1 MQYRL
6 LRHGQT
12 IDSEATPRSLGVKKG
27 ETIIFQQ
34 DGKARKP
41 VIYLFSPSNLDAS
54 VQLSLTRE
62 WRFSTLYPTAPT
74 KIIGNTEQ
82 VEWQVSVR
90 PDGSMQD
97 KRSGAKV
104 AYLFW
109 EAA

>member
-34 DGKARKP
+34 GGNARKP
-41 VIYLFSPSNLDAS
+41 IIYLFPPINLDAS
-54 VQLSLTRE
+54 VQLSLSLE
-62 WRFSTLYPTAPT
+62 WRFSTLYPTAPIKT
-74 KIIGNTEQ
+74 IGDMEQ

-90 PDGSMQD
+90 PDGSMLD
-97 KRSGAKV
+97 KRSGAEV